1 MQVLFQ
7 PVSYWIL
14 FLFFVQLH
22 SILSYFVFQFT
33 HYGPAI
39 FNIFIISSN
48 RIVSLNSPV
57 SQAAANVKRGGGH
70 GANTFV
76 LPPGAANG
84 VTPLVIKYSV
94 IAVGTTLGAV
104 TEIKAIF

>member
-1 MQVLFQ
+1 
-7 PVSYWIL
+7 VSYWIL

>member
-1 MQVLFQ
+1 MLHFYKVIQAWAHASVISTY
-7 PVSYWIL
+7 VSYWIL

-48 RIVSLNSPV
+48 RIVSPNSPV
-57 SQAAANVKRGGGH
+57 SHLRLQL
-70 GANTFV
+70 V
-76 LPPGAANG
+76 LNGG
-84 VTPLVIKYSV
+84 VTGL
-94 IAVGTTLGAV
+94 TLLFCLRV
-104 TEIKAIF
+104 LQTELRHWS